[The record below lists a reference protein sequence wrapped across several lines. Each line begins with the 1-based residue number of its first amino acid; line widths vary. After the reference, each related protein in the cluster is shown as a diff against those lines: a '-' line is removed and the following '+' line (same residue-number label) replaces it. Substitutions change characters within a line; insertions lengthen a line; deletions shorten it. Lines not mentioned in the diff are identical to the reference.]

1 MAEAETARIG
11 VGQEKMNENGS
22 ATLTPRQY
30 KAVRALLTEKT
41 VGDAAAVAGIG
52 ESTIYRWL
60 SETQFRSALAQAE
73 GEAVAAAGRR
83 LAALAEGALDELARA
98 MVDPMTPAPT
108 RVRAAEVVL
117 NNLLRY
123 REIVQFEIR
132 LTDLERE
139 MRGEQGE

>member
-1 MAEAETARIG
+1 M
-11 VGQEKMNENGS
+11 
-22 ATLTPRQY
+22 
-30 KAVRALLTEKT
+30 ALLTQPT
-41 VGDAAAVAGIG
+41 VAAAAMSSGVG
-52 ESTIYRWL
+52 ESTIYKWL
-60 SETQFRSALAQAE
+60 GEVAFRAALAQAE

-83 LAALAEGALDELARA
+83 LAVLAETALDTVADVMA
-98 MVDPMTPAPT
+98 DPTTPAPT

-139 MRGEQGE
+139 MRGEQ

>member
-83 LAALAEGALDELARA
+83 LAVLAETALDTVADVMA
-98 MVDPMTPAPT
+98 DPTTPAPV
-108 RVRAAEVVL
+108 RVRACEVIL

-123 REIVQFEIR
+123 REVVTFETR

-139 MRGEQGE
+139 MRGER

>member
-1 MAEAETARIG
+1 MAE
-11 VGQEKMNENGS
+11 N
-22 ATLTPRQY
+22 ATLTPRQLR
-30 KAVRALLTEKT
+30 AINALLTHPT
-41 VGDAAAVAGIG
+41 VAAAAGVLGVAP
-52 ESTIYRWL
+52 STIYRWL
-60 SETQFRSALAQAE
+60 GENAFRAALAQAE

-83 LAALAEGALDELARA
+83 LAALAETALDELARA